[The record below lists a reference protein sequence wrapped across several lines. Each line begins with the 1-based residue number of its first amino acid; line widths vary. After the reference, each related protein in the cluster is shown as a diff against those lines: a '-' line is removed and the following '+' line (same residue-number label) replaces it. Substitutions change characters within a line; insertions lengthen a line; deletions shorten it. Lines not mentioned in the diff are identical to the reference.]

1 MSGPAAGQA
10 PLIGSHVPSA
20 DPVAEA
26 AARGAEVAQV
36 FLSAPRAWRPPR
48 ERADAAALRA
58 SGLPL
63 YVHAPYLVNLA
74 TDDER
79 VRERSRAVVEQTCAA
94 AEEIGARGVVV
105 HGGSVGAEG
114 EEQRGFANWREAL
127 ERLETDVPILVENT
141 AGGRRAMARHVE
153 VLDRLFC
160 ALEGLDVGFCLD
172 TCHAHA
178 AGEGPEGLV
187 ERVVAVTGGIDLV
200 HANDSKDPAG
210 SGRDRHE
217 NLGDGAIGEAALVEV
232 ITAAGAPVVVE
243 TPGGAAAHTADVAWL
258 RARLRPRQAQRS

>member
-1 MSGPAAGQA
+1 MSGPPVDET

-36 FLSAPRAWRPPR
+36 FLSAPRAWKPPR
-48 ERADAAALRA
+48 QREDATALRA

-74 TDDER
+74 TDAEP
-79 VRERSRAVVEQTCAA
+79 VRARSRAVVAQTCAA
-94 AEEIGARGVVV
+94 AEAIGARGVVV
-105 HGGSVGAEG
+105 HGGSVGADG
-114 EEQRGFANWREAL
+114 SEERGFANWREAL
-127 ERLETDVPILVENT
+127 ERLETDVPILIENT
-141 AGGRRAMARHVE
+141 AGGRGAMARHVE
-153 VLDRLFC
+153 VLDQFFC
-160 ALEGLDVGFCLD
+160 ALEGLDIGFCLD

-178 AGEGPEGLV
+178 AGEGLEDLV
-187 ERVVAVTGGIDLV
+187 ERLVAVTGGIDLV

-217 NLGDGAIGEAALVEV
+217 NLGEGTVGEAALVGM
-232 ITAAGAPVVVE
+232 IAAAGAPVVVE
-243 TPGGAAAHTADVAWL
+243 TPGGAAAHAADVAWL
-258 RARLRPRQAQRS
+258 RARLRARGAQRS